1 MYFQSAKSDPNN
13 YLTYTYLGKYYNK
26 IDDIEK
32 AKRCYEKAFKIHP
45 KSQEIAVELSKIY
58 RKLKKYE
65 ASQNVL
71 QNVTILAKNKQNS
84 SAWLQL
90 GLSYL
95 EQGDFN
101 GAIDYLQSAVRIEK
115 TNPV

>member
-1 MYFQSAKSDPNN
+1 M
-13 YLTYTYLGKYYNK
+13 YLGKYYNK
-26 IDDIEK
+26 TNNVEK
-32 AKRCYEKAFKIHP
+32 AKRCFEKAFKIHP

-65 ASQNVL
+65 SSQSVL
-71 QNVTILAKNKQNS
+71 QNLTVHSRNKQNS
-84 SAWLQL
+84 TAWLQL

-95 EQGDFN
+95 EQGDFSS
-101 GAIDYLQSAVRIEK
+101 AIDYLQSAVRIEK

>member
-1 MYFQSAKSDPNN
+1 M
-13 YLTYTYLGKYYNK
+13 YLGKYYNK
-26 IDDIEK
+26 INDLEK
-32 AKRCYEKAFKIHP
+32 GRRCYEKAFKINQ

-65 ASQNVL
+65 ASQSVL
-71 QNVTILAKNKQNS
+71 HNLTVHSKNKQNS
-84 SAWLQL
+84 TAWLQL

-95 EQGDFN
+95 EQGDISS
-101 GAIDYLQSAVRIEK
+101 AIDYLQSAVRIEK